1 MPQTKHAL
9 FVENDQDM
17 ADELT
22 DLLKGIGFRVT
33 ILKDPT
39 EALGALESHE
49 YEVAL
54 MNMQLPEQSWQN
66 TLSMVREASRS
77 TIIIMIARAPEENDV
92 RTALNAGSY
101 AVLERPLTKDQLT
114 SLIVPKNSGMFVAL
128 RE

>member
-9 FVENDQDM
+9 LVENDQDM

-33 ILKDPT
+33 ILEDPT

-54 MNMQLPEQSWQN
+54 INMQLPEKSWQN
-66 TLSMVREASRS
+66 TLNLVREASRS
-77 TIIIMIARAPEENDV
+77 TIIIMIARAPGENDV

-114 SLIVPKNSGMFVAL
+114 SLIAPKNSGMFVAL

>member
-9 FVENDQDM
+9 LVENDQNM
-17 ADELT
+17 AGELT

-33 ILKDPT
+33 LLEEPT

-54 MNMQLPEQSWQN
+54 MNMQLPDQSWQN
-66 TLSMVREASRS
+66 TLSLVRKASKS
-77 TIIIMIARAPEENDV
+77 TTIIMIARAPEENDV

-101 AVLERPLTKDQLT
+101 AVLARPITREQLT
-114 SLIVPKNSGMFVAL
+114 SLIAPKNSGMFVAL
-128 RE
+128 RD

>member
-9 FVENDQDM
+9 IVENDQNM
-17 ADELT
+17 AGELT

-33 ILKDPT
+33 ILEDPS
-39 EALGALESHE
+39 EAPGALESHE

-54 MNMQLPEQSWQN
+54 MNMQLPDQSWQN
-66 TLSMVREASRS
+66 TLNMVREASRS
-77 TIIIMIARAPEENDV
+77 TTIIVIARAPEENDV

-114 SLIVPKNSGMFVAL
+114 SLIAPKNSGMFVSL

>member
-9 FVENDQDM
+9 IVENDENM
-17 ADELT
+17 AGELT
-22 DLLKGIGFRVT
+22 ELLKKIGFKVT
-33 ILKDPT
+33 LMENPS

-54 MNMQLPEQSWQN
+54 MNMQLPDQSWQN
-66 TLSMVREASRS
+66 TLSSVRKASKS
-77 TIIIMIARAPEENDV
+77 TTIIMIAKAPEENDV

-101 AVLERPLTKDQLT
+101 AVLDRPLTQDQLS
-114 SLIVPKNSGMFVAL
+114 SLIAPKNSGMFVAL

>member
-9 FVENDQDM
+9 LVENDQDM

-33 ILKDPT
+33 ILEDPT

-54 MNMQLPEQSWQN
+54 INMQLPEQSWQN
-66 TLSMVREASRS
+66 TLNMVREASRS
-77 TIIIMIARAPEENDV
+77 TIIIMIARAPGENDV

>member
-9 FVENDQDM
+9 LVENDQDM

-33 ILKDPT
+33 ILEDPT

-66 TLSMVREASRS
+66 TLNMVREASRS
-77 TIIIMIARAPEENDV
+77 TIIIMIARAPGENDV

-114 SLIVPKNSGMFVAL
+114 SLIAPKNSGMFVAL

>member
-9 FVENDQDM
+9 LVENDQDM

-33 ILKDPT
+33 ILEDPT

-54 MNMQLPEQSWQN
+54 MNMQLPEQSWQK
-66 TLSMVREASRS
+66 TLNMVREASRS
-77 TIIIMIARAPEENDV
+77 TIIIMIARAPAENDV

-114 SLIVPKNSGMFVAL
+114 SLIAPKNSGMFVAL

>member
-9 FVENDQDM
+9 LVENDQDM

-33 ILKDPT
+33 ILEDPT

-54 MNMQLPEQSWQN
+54 INMQLPEQSWQN
-66 TLSMVREASRS
+66 TLNMVREASRS
-77 TIIIMIARAPEENDV
+77 TIIIMIARAPGENDV

-114 SLIVPKNSGMFVAL
+114 SLIAPKNSGMFVAL

>member
-9 FVENDQDM
+9 IVENDQNM
-17 ADELT
+17 AGELT

-33 ILKDPT
+33 ILEDPS
-39 EALGALESHE
+39 EAPGALESHE

-54 MNMQLPEQSWQN
+54 MNMQLPDQSWQN
-66 TLSMVREASRS
+66 TLKMVREASRS
-77 TIIIMIARAPEENDV
+77 TTIIMIARAPEENDV

-114 SLIVPKNSGMFVAL
+114 SLIAPKNSGMFVSL